1 MAVIDRYADVQ
12 KIYLAFYQ
20 RAAESSGMRFWAQA
34 LDAANGN
41 LNNIINAFAN
51 SPEAARLFFPNAAQ
65 GQTLNTLVNGSNI
78 GTVVDGIFQALFNR
92 APDAAGRQFYIDGF
106 NRGQFTPGTIALAV
120 LGGAQGSDAVSVAN
134 KLQVA
139 NDLTQIAD
147 GRLFSNPSFGQGQAF
162 NALYG
167 GDADTALVR
176 QYLATVGAESTSVKS
191 PIDTQDFLAT
201 RIADA
206 GDPIR
211 IVQYAPT
218 VTGGS
223 VVEGN
228 GGGAPNAT
236 VTFTV
241 VLDKPAPTGG
251 LVLNVAA
258 SSAGTATVG
267 TDFVLPS
274 NTLTIAAGQTT
285 ATYTVTVLGE
295 LAVEANEQIVLS
307 FSNASRLPTAATGAS
322 TIVNDDI
329 PITLTV
335 GNVSVAEG
343 NPPLLLGSN
352 TTTMTFTLSLSE
364 PAPAGGT
371 TFSVRALSTSTAT
384 AGQDFA
390 LSAST
395 VTVAAG
401 QSSATYT
408 VTVGGDNAFEA
419 DETVVLEFSNPRLL
433 NPVQATGTIRN
444 DDAGQLYGL
453 TVTPQAVQEGAD
465 GSGAL
470 MTYRLTLSRA
480 AEAGGVTVNVSAD
493 PGTATQGGN
502 PPAPGVDFVAP
513 ITSVT
518 FAEGQQTLDY
528 QLVVVGD
535 NTPEPDETVVMR
547 FSGSQLTG
555 PVVATGVIL
564 NDDGGV
570 VGSTFTVAASTVA
583 EGNGG
588 GGGLLGLGGAS
599 SNALTYT
606 LTLNQP
612 APAGGATFAVAVL
625 NTSTATSGQDY
636 AAPPATVTVAEGQ
649 TSIVLSLPIAGDTT
663 REANE
668 TVVLQFS
675 NAQYGAP
682 ITATGTITNDD
693 ASPAYTIT
701 VNNPTAVEGNSGNT
715 NALSYTVTLNRAADP
730 GGVTLNVSV
739 DPSSTASSGVDY
751 VVPAGTLTIAE
762 GQTQG
767 TYTVNVVGDTTI
779 EPDETLVLNFAGS
792 TLSPLTATVQA
803 TGTIVSD
810 EDRTINLTT
819 SPTDLVTPGSANA
832 ATRSSDQADT
842 ISGTTGAPATLQ
854 ATDTIDG
861 GNGNDILNVSLVTDF
876 TGFTTGSLSNVETV
890 NLSNGSGAVR
900 SFRAAGVT
908 GVTTYNLQGQGATP
922 AAINLTDLATAAN
935 LSVNLAGFLG
945 AAVPQAISLAFA
957 TPAATAGSTD
967 SLGLGFNALG
977 TAATASTA
985 ALRVAPTVTGIE
997 NINAT
1002 VTGANHLDLGGLTGL
1017 KEFRATGA
1025 GSLDANMVPAT
1036 LTLFD
1041 ASALGG
1047 SVVLN
1052 LGNTGPGLLS
1062 SVRTGAGNDA
1072 VTLELADLAA
1082 AATVAGGAGV
1092 TDKLTVVRAGGANL
1106 NQAITGFETL
1116 EFQGGTAATTLV
1128 YNAAQSSDIQ
1138 TLRFVN
1144 AGTSNATVV
1153 NLPAA
1158 SGLRVELDNTVAG
1171 PVGGTYQ
1178 LAGVTG
1184 PVTLVS
1190 TANAGFTGTF
1200 DVSTASAL
1208 TIQAAGGLG
1217 TAAPAATAIINAQTA
1232 TSVRISDTATAGG
1245 QLALNAQS
1253 ATSLVV
1259 DAAKEA
1265 LSFTAASVL
1274 GNVQTLSLTGI
1285 DKALSLNASAAL
1297 AQART
1302 VTLGGTA
1309 ADSAI
1314 TIVPTLG
1321 SAAGANTL
1329 ALTATGLTQG
1339 LTLGAVQQG
1348 AGTVNLSLGGLA
1360 GNLVIGQVRAQDIV
1374 FNASSYGGAAA
1385 VQGSGGGGAL
1395 ELFATQSVSYTGTLA
1410 QANTASLQGKS
1421 AAIVGGVQNDSI
1433 TLTQVGAAA
1442 APTLTTLNVGFSG
1455 GAGDDLLTLAV
1466 QAASNTQLTGSLDG
1480 GVNTA
1485 APGDRLVVNVDA
1497 GSRFDLSTATLSGFE
1512 SVTVNGSAAGA
1523 ETLIGSAG
1531 NDSMAGLAGTD
1542 AITGGAG
1549 NDSLTGGADADV
1561 FVFAAT
1567 AAGNGQD
1574 TFTDLVVG
1582 NAGDVLDFS
1591 AFAIDGNATATA
1603 PGALDPV
1610 DTMNPAAADNV
1621 SGVIVRLTD
1630 IAAGQ
1635 DVTTAAGLTAA
1646 LAAGGE
1652 YANMDMTAN
1661 AKAVFITAAAAA
1673 AGTNYIFFATSNA
1686 GGDITAVLVG
1696 VTNNLMI
1703 GDYVAGNF
1711 LI

>member
-228 GGGAPNAT
+228 GGGAANAT

-343 NPPLLLGSN
+343 NPPFLLGSN
-352 TTTMTFTLSLSE
+352 TTAMTFTLSLSE

-465 GSGAL
+465 GSGTL

-502 PPAPGVDFVAP
+502 PPAPGVDFIAP

-547 FSGSQLTG
+547 FSGTQLTG

-570 VGSTFTVAASTVA
+570 AGSTFAVAASTVA

-649 TSIVLSLPIAGDTT
+649 TSIVLSLPIVGDTT

-693 ASPAYTIT
+693 ASAAYTIT

-715 NALSYTVTLNRAADP
+715 NALSYTVTLNRAADA
-730 GGVTLNVSV
+730 GGATLNVSV
-739 DPSSTASSGVDY
+739 DASSTASSGVDY
-751 VVPAGTLTIAE
+751 VPPAGTLTIAE

-767 TYTVNVVGDTTI
+767 TFTVNIVGDTTI
-779 EPDETLVLNFAGS
+779 EPDETLVLNFSGTAD
-792 TLSPLTATVQA
+792 SPLTATVKA

-819 SPTDLVTPGSANA
+819 SPTDVVTPGSANA

-861 GNGNDILNVSLVTDF
+861 GAGNDILNVSLVTDF

-945 AAVPQAISLAFA
+945 AAVPQAISLGFA

-1002 VTGANHLDLGGLTGL
+1002 VTGANHLDLSGLTGL

-1025 GSLDANMVPAT
+1025 GSLDANVVPTT

-1052 LGNTGPGLLS
+1052 LGNTGAGLLS

-1092 TDKLTVVRAGGANL
+1092 TDKLTVVRAAGGNL

-1158 SGLRVELDNTVAG
+1158 SGLRVELDNTAAG
-1171 PVGGTYQ
+1171 PVGGNYQ

-1208 TIQAAGGLG
+1208 TLQAAGGLG
-1217 TAAPAATAIINAQTA
+1217 SLATTATVNAQTA

-1285 DKALSLNASAAL
+1285 DKALTLNASAAL

-1309 ADSAI
+1309 ADSR
-1314 TIVPTLG
+1314 IVINPSLG

-1329 ALTATGLTQG
+1329 ALTATGLSQG

-1360 GNLVIGQVRAQDIV
+1360 GNLVIGQVSAQDIV
-1374 FNASSYGGAAA
+1374 FNAGSYGGAAA
-1385 VQGSGGGGAL
+1385 IQGSGAGGAL

-1442 APTLTTLNVGFSG
+1442 AATLTTLNVGFSG

-1485 APGDRLVVNVDA
+1485 APGDRLVVNVGA
-1497 GSRFDLSTATLSGFE
+1497 GSRFDLSTATLGGFE
-1512 SVTVNGSAAGA
+1512 SVTINGNAAGA

-1531 NDSMAGLAGTD
+1531 NDSINGLDGDDSLTGGLGADTLNGGLGADTL
-1542 AITGGAG
+1542 TGGAG
-1549 NDSLTGGADADV
+1549 IDSLTGGAGVDDFVLTSINTADRDVIADFSLADNDAVILSKAAFAALATNAGNVLAAAEFISGAGAVATTAAHRIVYNTTTGELAYDADGTG
-1561 FVFAAT
+1561 AT
-1567 AAGNGQD
+1567 AA
-1574 TFTDLVVG
+1574 VV
-1582 NAGDVLDFS
+1582 V
-1591 AFAIDGNATATA
+1591 ATLTGMPNITEA
-1603 PGALDPV
+1603 
-1610 DTMNPAAADNV
+1610 NIE
-1621 SGVIVRLTD
+1621 VI
-1630 IAAGQ
+1630 A
-1635 DVTTAAGLTAA
+1635 
-1646 LAAGGE
+1646 
-1652 YANMDMTAN
+1652 
-1661 AKAVFITAAAAA
+1661 
-1673 AGTNYIFFATSNA
+1673 
-1686 GGDITAVLVG
+1686 
-1696 VTNNLMI
+1696 
-1703 GDYVAGNF
+1703 
-1711 LI
+1711 